1 MIRGAVVN
9 AICLAILLPVAGYA
23 QQCEQ
28 GEELRAAE
36 ADRDALLALMLQ
48 EVDDHRYESCRKG
61 TICNAHLG
69 EFEQQIDQIDVEIT
83 ELCDSYSRW
92 RDGLDGLIS
101 PSEQPEG
108 TLWQYRDD
116 ESRRALHERLVA
128 ARIAASKPNQ
138 TPPDVVLTMGAPGSG
153 KSTVLQAIGLCQSGV
168 VLVDPDDFKRDLV
181 EYQLGIAAHDRLS
194 ADRVHRE
201 SSMLAKA
208 TRDRAMEISRD
219 LCIDGVMSKRES
231 AIELITRLRDS
242 GYNITIVSVTVPLEV
257 SIQRVQSRGQVTGR
271 FVPREY
277 IELAFENIGQHREEL
292 LRLADRGLLYDANVA
307 IDEAPPL
314 LAEYVNGEQR
324 QLQEH

>member
-1 MIRGAVVN
+1 MIRSAVVN
-9 AICLAILLPVAGYA
+9 AICLAVLLPVEGYA
-23 QQCEQ
+23 QQCEP
-28 GEELRAAE
+28 GAELRAAE
-36 ADRDALLALMLQ
+36 ADRDALLVLMLH
-48 EVDDHRYESCRKG
+48 EVEDHRYESCRKG

-69 EFEQQIDQIDVEIT
+69 AFEQRIDETDAEIT

-92 RDGLDGLIS
+92 RYGIDGLVS
-101 PSEQPEG
+101 PSVQPDG
-108 TLWQYRDD
+108 TLWQYRED
-116 ESRRALHERLVA
+116 ESRQALHDQLIA
-128 ARIAASKPNQ
+128 ARLAGSEANQ
-138 TPPDVVLTMGAPGSG
+138 TTPDVVLTMGAPGSG
-153 KSTVLQAIGLCQSGV
+153 KSTVLQAIGLCQSDV

-181 EYQLGIAAHDRLS
+181 EYQLGIAVHDRLS

-208 TRDRAMEISRD
+208 TRDRAMETRRD

-242 GYNITIVSVTVPLEV
+242 GYDITIVSVTVPLEV
-257 SIQRVQSRGQVTGR
+257 SIQRVQSRGEVTGR

-277 IELAFENIGQHREEL
+277 IELAFRNIEQHRDEL

-314 LAEYVNGEQR
+314 LAEYANGEQR
-324 QLQEH
+324 QVQEH